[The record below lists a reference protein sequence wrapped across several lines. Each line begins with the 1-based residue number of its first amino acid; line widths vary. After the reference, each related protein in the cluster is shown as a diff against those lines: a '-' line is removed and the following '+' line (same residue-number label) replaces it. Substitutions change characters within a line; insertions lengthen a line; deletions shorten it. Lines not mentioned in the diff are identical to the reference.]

1 MYEENQDRENK
12 VMARKTK
19 YEVPDIA
26 KKFVREDS
34 FVIDGFEIKR
44 GDIIKVVGQY
54 GLKFKF
60 DGFVTN
66 TETGA
71 TWVDCFEVFRNSAS
85 AWRSFKPEQVK
96 RIPQRGKRAKR
107 VV

>member
-1 MYEENQDRENK
+1 MAKK
-12 VMARKTK
+12 VK
-19 YEVPDIA
+19 YETPAIA
-26 KKFVREDS
+26 KKFVKEDR
-34 FVIDGFEIKR
+34 VIIDGFEIVK
-44 GDIIKVVGQY
+44 GDLITGAGQY

-71 TWVDCFEVFRNSAS
+71 TWVDCFEVFRNTAS
-85 AWRSFKPEQVK
+85 QFRSFRVEDVK

>member
-1 MYEENQDRENK
+1 
-12 VMARKTK
+12 MARKVKHVTP
-19 YEVPDIA
+19 EIA
-26 KKFVREDS
+26 KKFVRED
-34 FVIDGFEIKR
+34 VMYVDGFEIKR

-60 DGFVTN
+60 DSFVTN

-71 TWVDCFEVFRNSAS
+71 TWIDCFEVFRNSAS
-85 AWRSFKPEQVK
+85 AWRSFKPEMVK

-107 VV
+107 VI

>member
-1 MYEENQDRENK
+1 
-12 VMARKTK
+12 MARKSKFETP
-19 YEVPDIA
+19 EIA
-26 KKFVREDS
+26 KKFVREDRM
-34 FVIDGFEIKR
+34 ILDGFEIVR

-60 DGFVTN
+60 DSFVTN
-66 TETGA
+66 SETGA
-71 TWVDCFEVFRNSAS
+71 TWIDCFEVFRNSAS

>member
-1 MYEENQDRENK
+1 MGRPK
-12 VMARKTK
+12 K
-19 YEVPDIA
+19 YVVPEMA
-26 KKFVREDS
+26 KKFVREDR
-34 FVIDGFEIKR
+34 VVVNGFEIVR

-54 GLKFKF
+54 GTKFKF
-60 DGFVTN
+60 DSLVTN

-71 TWVDCFEVFRNSAS
+71 VWVDCFEVFRASAS
-85 AWRSFKPEQVK
+85 AYRSFRPEMVK

>member
-1 MYEENQDRENK
+1 
-12 VMARKTK
+12 MARPRK
-19 YEVPDIA
+19 YIVPEIA
-26 KKFVREDS
+26 KKFVREDR
-34 FVIDGFEIKR
+34 VVVNGFEIVK
-44 GDIIKVVGQY
+44 GDTIKVVGQY

-60 DGFVTN
+60 DSFVTN

-71 TWVDCFEVFRNSAS
+71 TWVDCFEIFRNSAS
-85 AWRSFKPEQVK
+85 QYRSFRLEQIK

>member
-1 MYEENQDRENK
+1 
-12 VMARKTK
+12 MARPKK
-19 YEVPDIA
+19 YVVPEIA
-26 KKFVREDS
+26 KKFVREDR
-34 FVIDGFEIKR
+34 VVVNGFEIVK
-44 GDIIKVVGQY
+44 GDIIKIVGQY

-60 DGFVTN
+60 DCVVTN

-71 TWVDCFEVFRNSAS
+71 VWIDCFEVFRNSAS
-85 AWRSFKPEQVK
+85 QYRSFRVDQVK

>member
-1 MYEENQDRENK
+1 MS
-12 VMARKTK
+12 RKPK
-19 YEVPDIA
+19 YKVPDIA
-26 KKFVREDS
+26 KKFVKEDK
-34 FVIDGFEIKR
+34 VIIDGFEIVK
-44 GDIIKVVGQY
+44 GDLIKVAGQY

-71 TWVDCFEVFRNSAS
+71 TWVDCFEVFRNTAS
-85 AWRSFKPEQVK
+85 AFRSFNPDDVK

>member
-1 MYEENQDRENK
+1 MT
-12 VMARKTK
+12 RKAK
-19 YEVPDIA
+19 FEIPEVA
-26 KKFVREDS
+26 KKFVRQDKI
-34 FVIDGFEIKR
+34 VIDGFEIVR

-60 DGFVTN
+60 DSFVTN

-71 TWVDCFEVFRNSAS
+71 TWIDCFEVFRNTPGAS
-85 AWRSFKPEQVK
+85 RSFKPEMVK
-96 RIPQRGKRAKR
+96 RVPQRGKRAKR